1 MITRKTG
8 PFEFIA
14 HHWPPTEQTPV
25 VVFIHGAS
33 MSKGFWEPQIE
44 GLSTGYCPLAL
55 DLPGHGGSDGPAR
68 DTIAGYADAVL
79 DFIAMGELS
88 GHPLALC
95 GLSMGGGIV
104 LQLLIDRPELF
115 DAAILINTG
124 ARLKVHP
131 MIFESIRNDF
141 HGFVRSMPSFSLSPH
156 TSVDR
161 FEEKILSM
169 AAGCDA
175 DTAQK
180 DFSACNAF
188 DLMPRISEIDCPTLI
203 CTAEHDV
210 STPSKYGFWLAEQLQ
225 HSNHTHIE
233 KAGHFSPMEQSDVV
247 NDAIIKFLDRSL
259 NRK

>member
-8 PFEFIA
+8 PYEFIA
-14 HHWPPTEQTPV
+14 HHWPPTEQSPV
-25 VVFIHGAS
+25 VVFIHGAA

-44 GLSTGYCPLAL
+44 GLSNEYCPIAV

-68 DTIAGYADAVL
+68 DTIEGYADAVQ
-79 DFIAMGELS
+79 DFIATAGLS

-104 LQLLIDRPELF
+104 LQLLIDRPDLF
-115 DAAILINTG
+115 GAAILINTG

-141 HGFVRSMPSFSLSPH
+141 HGFVRSMPSFGLSPH

-161 FEEKILSM
+161 FEEKILAM

-180 DFSACNAF
+180 DFSACNTF
-188 DLMPRISEIDCPTLI
+188 DLMHRINEIACPTLV
-203 CTAEHDV
+203 CTAEHDA
-210 STPSKYGFWLAEQLQ
+210 STPPKYGLFLAEQLKQ
-225 HSNHTHIE
+225 SHHAHIE
-233 KAGHFSPMEQSDVV
+233 KAGHFSPLEQSDAV
-247 NDAIIKFLDRSL
+247 NHEIIAFLDRSL
-259 NRK
+259 NKK